1 MERKGSC
8 IFYNAI
14 TFLQFE
20 KSMGSKNQWGHKSM
34 GSQINGVTNQW
45 GHKSMG
51 SQINGVTNQWGHK
64 SMGSDSIDFF
74 IEPFY
79 IAFLGYWDLLYGSS
93 CSFCACSR
101 Y

>member
-1 MERKGSC
+1 MYILQCNNLSPIRKINGV
-8 IFYNAI
+8 
-14 TFLQFE
+14 E
-20 KSMGSKNQWGHKSM
+20 KSM